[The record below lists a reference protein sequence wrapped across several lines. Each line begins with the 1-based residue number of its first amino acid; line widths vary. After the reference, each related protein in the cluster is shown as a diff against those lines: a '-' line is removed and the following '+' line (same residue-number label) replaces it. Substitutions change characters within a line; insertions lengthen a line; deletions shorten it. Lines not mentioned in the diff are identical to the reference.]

1 MVLPLS
7 LFFVYNISFY
17 SLPPIFNICQMHR
30 LQTGIALTQNKTRS
44 SEKKK
49 KTRLN
54 WYLIATL
61 VQELIIDYMS
71 RWIFKNV
78 TSKQTSFVTN
88 INTVRCPRNAC

>member
-7 LFFVYNISFY
+7 LFFIYNISFY
-17 SLPPIFNICQMHR
+17 SLPPIFNISQMHR

-49 KTRLN
+49 KKPTELV
-54 WYLIATL
+54 LATL
-61 VQELIIDYMS
+61 VQERIIDYMS

-88 INTVRCPRNAC
+88 INTVRCSRNAC

>member
-49 KTRLN
+49 KNPTELVFNSHACARTYNRL
-54 WYLIATL
+54 YVSL
-61 VQELIIDYMS
+61 D
-71 RWIFKNV
+71 F
-78 TSKQTSFVTN
+78 
-88 INTVRCPRNAC
+88 

>member
-1 MVLPLS
+1 
-7 LFFVYNISFY
+7 
-17 SLPPIFNICQMHR
+17 MHR
-30 LQTGIALTQNKTRS
+30 LQTDIAPTQNKTRS

-49 KTRLN
+49 NPTELV
-54 WYLIATL
+54 LATL